1 MLDVLAWVC
10 VRDRRMLAVR
20 SRGRDAWYMPGGKL
34 EPGESDAQALVRE
47 IAEELGVT
55 LNGATLREYCVVR
68 DLAHGMN
75 MEMQMA
81 CYVAQAHGEPAPHA
95 EIDALAWLTAADAA
109 DCASAARQVLLR
121 LHADGLID

>member
-20 SRGRDAWYMPGGKL
+20 SRGRDAWYMPGGKR
-34 EPGESDAQALVRE
+34 EPGESDAQGLARE
-47 IAEELGVT
+47 VAEELCVI

-68 DLAHGMN
+68 DLAHGKN
-75 MEMQMA
+75 IEMQMA
-81 CYVAQAHGEPAPHA
+81 FCMADALGEPEPHA
-95 EIDALAWLTAADAA
+95 EIDALAWLTSAGAAH
-109 DCASAARQVLLR
+109 CASAARQVLMR